1 MKHLMT
7 IRLFITGLTMLATQ
21 LHAEDNVFHSIVA
34 QDGTGS
40 FATIQDAID
49 AAPDSSAIPYIIY
62 IKAGHYHEHLYI
74 PASKPNLHLV
84 GQSRRLVRVSDDR
97 VSGGPNASPV
107 DVAATMVVHA
117 TDTYLEGITFENSW
131 GTRHL
136 DGPQALALYTKMD
149 RNIVNRCAMLSYQD
163 TYRTANALNWR
174 NYVKDCFI
182 EGAIDFLYGQGNV
195 FFDRCT
201 LNITRRQGGWIVAP
215 KHDEGTT
222 WGYVLKNTTITAP
235 GNPQE
240 TEVWLGRPWLHSP
253 KAVFIDTRAE
263 VTIPKEGWYD
273 HMSTLPAVFADY
285 NTTDAAGNRLDLSR
299 RIDRYYKLTEQKDT
313 IWGTAKN
320 HLTDAEASRYTIDN
334 VLRGDDNWNPQQIS
348 HAPEAPE
355 VTVKGRKLS
364 WEPVV
369 GARGYIISR
378 NGKVVAITTK
388 TQFIADAKGEKYT
401 VQTVGATGNISRQ
414 IDE

>member
-1 MKHLMT
+1 M
-7 IRLFITGLTMLATQ
+7 
-21 LHAEDNVFHSIVA
+21 
-34 QDGTGS
+34 
-40 FATIQDAID
+40 
-49 AAPDSSAIPYIIY
+49 
-62 IKAGHYHEHLYI
+62 
-74 PASKPNLHLV
+74 
-84 GQSRRLVRVSDDR
+84 
-97 VSGGPNASPV
+97 
-107 DVAATMVVHA
+107 
-117 TDTYLEGITFENSW
+117 
-131 GTRHL
+131 
-136 DGPQALALYTKMD
+136 
-149 RNIVNRCAMLSYQD
+149 
-163 TYRTANALNWR
+163 
-174 NYVKDCFI
+174 
-182 EGAIDFLYGQGNV
+182 
-195 FFDRCT
+195 
-201 LNITRRQGGWIVAP
+201 
-215 KHDEGTT
+215 
-222 WGYVLKNTTITAP
+222 
-235 GNPQE
+235 
-240 TEVWLGRPWLHSP
+240 
-253 KAVFIDTRAE
+253 
-263 VTIPKEGWYD
+263 TIPKEGWYD

-355 VTVKGRKLS
+355 VTVKGCKLS